1 MSTALSRVRNV
12 QDAKQINPL
21 LGRIDWSHWLIALK
35 KIARRIGKQILSVQQ
50 T

>member
-1 MSTALSRVRNV
+1 MSTPVSRVRNV
-12 QDAKQINPL
+12 QDAEQINPL
-21 LGRIDWSHWLIALK
+21 FNSIDWSHWLIALK